1 MAGISSISSP
11 TTASTPSTTSSS
23 TTPFVPVAGQGLLAS
38 STGLISGL
46 QTQQIINALLTFD
59 QEPVTQLN
67 SQITTEQ
74 NQQSAYS
81 TLSSQLTALQTD
93 AQQLSDSSVLGART
107 ANSSDPSALT
117 ATASAGAPL
126 ASYLVTPVAQ
136 AQTQALLS
144 NGFSDSTTTPV
155 GQGTITIKLG
165 GFVNPSTPLSQLN
178 GGAGVPRGKIS
189 ITDRSGATAT
199 VDLSAAQT
207 IDDVVNDIN
216 QTAGIHVQASL
227 SGNSLVLTD
236 KSGSTS
242 GNLIVQD
249 IANGSTA
256 AGLGIAGSVA
266 SNTLTGTNLV
276 SLSGSTQ
283 LSTLNDGNGVGTAQ
297 GVPDFNITLKDGTVF
312 AVQLGSATTLQNV
325 LDDINNNSQNG
336 GKLTASISGTHLVL
350 TDNTSGPG
358 TLTVNAL
365 NGSSAAKDL
374 GILGTEQGGGVLTG
388 SQIISG
394 LDTVLLKDL
403 KGGSG
408 ITTPGSIQLTD
419 RSGKTANVNL
429 SSAATLSDVITAIN
443 GAGLG
448 LTASVNAAGDGI
460 QINDTTG
467 QTTSNLIIADVGGGT
482 TAANLHIT
490 ANSASNSVNSGDL
503 NLKYIG
509 LNTALSSLNG
519 GAGIQ
524 QGSFQITDSSGK
536 SAIVNLSGSNINTV
550 GDVITA
556 INTSGAGVRASINA
570 TGDGILLTDIAGGS
584 GTMQVTDQGGT
595 TAASLKIAGSAVGGQ
610 IDGAFRYSITVG
622 PNDTLSTLQQSL
634 LSSGAPVTT
643 NILSDGASSQPY
655 HIMIG
660 SEQSGLAGRLL
671 IDTGTTGLSLSTLT
685 PAANAVVQVGVAS
698 GNNLLFTSSTNTFS
712 DILPGLTVNVTGTS
726 SSPVTVSVGQ
736 DPSALVNAIQNFVN
750 DYNTVSGT
758 IAQDDSYDTSTNTG
772 SILYTDPTVEQI
784 NNTLNNFL
792 TGTWGASTD
801 KTRSLL
807 QMGIT
812 LNNGQLSINS
822 SALQAA
828 VAADPAGVQ
837 DFLGNATNGMATGLS
852 KALQNF
858 TAPFTGAI
866 AEQSNNLS
874 QQISDQ
880 QAQITSLNAEIA
892 AKTTL
897 LQNEFA
903 NMESNLATI
912 QSHGSVLSQLSNL
925 ATFNSYYAN
934 GSSTPPS
941 SSGG

>member
-1 MAGISSISSP
+1 
-11 TTASTPSTTSSS
+11 
-23 TTPFVPVAGQGLLAS
+23 TPFVPVSGQGLLAS

-46 QTQQIINALLTFD
+46 QTQQIINALLTYD

-74 NQQSAYS
+74 NQQSAFS
-81 TLSSQLTALQTD
+81 TLSSQLSALQTD
-93 AQQLSDSSVLGART
+93 AQQLADSSVLGART
-107 ANSSDPSALT
+107 SNSSNPSAIT

-144 NGFSDSTTTPV
+144 NGFSDSTSAPV
-155 GQGTITIKLG
+155 GQGTVSIKLG
-165 GFVNPSTPLSQLN
+165 GFVNSATPLSQLN
-178 GGAGVPRGKIS
+178 GGAGVPRGKIT

-216 QTAGIHVQASL
+216 QTSGIHVQAAV

-236 KSGSTS
+236 KSGSTNS
-242 GNLIVQD
+242 NLIVQD
-249 IANGSTA
+249 IANGTTA
-256 AGLGIAGSVA
+256 ASLGIAASVA
-266 SNTLTGTNLV
+266 ANTLTGTNLV
-276 SLSGSTQ
+276 TLSGSTQ
-283 LSTLNDGNGVGTAQ
+283 LGTLNDNNGIGTAKA
-297 GVPDFNITLKDGTVF
+297 VPDFNVTLKDGTVF
-312 AVQLGSATTLQNV
+312 AVQLGSATTVQNV
-325 LDDINNNSQNG
+325 LDDINNNNLNG
-336 GKLTASISGTHLVL
+336 GKLTASVSGNHLVL
-350 TDNTSGPG
+350 TDNTGGSG
-358 TLTVNAL
+358 TLTVAAL

-388 SQIISG
+388 SPIIAG

-403 KGGSG
+403 NGGSG

-419 RSGKTANVNL
+419 RSGKTATVNL
-429 SSAATLSDVITAIN
+429 SSAATLNDVITAIN

-448 LTASVNAAGDGI
+448 LTASVNSAQDGI

-467 QTTSNLIIADVGGGT
+467 QTASNLIIADVGGGT
-482 TAANLHIT
+482 TAANLHLT
-490 ANSASNSVNSGDL
+490 ANTASTSVNSGDL
-503 NLKYIG
+503 NLKYIS
-509 LNTALSSLNG
+509 LNTALTSLNG

-524 QGSFQITDSSGK
+524 QGSFQITDSTGR
-536 SAIVNLSGSNINTV
+536 SAVVDLTGSNINTV

-584 GTMQVTDQGGT
+584 GTLQVADQGGT
-595 TAASLKIAGSAVGGQ
+595 TAASLKLAGSAVNGQ
-610 IDGAFRYSITVG
+610 IDGAFRYSVNVG
-622 PNDTLSTLQQSL
+622 PNDTLSTLQQDL
-634 LSSGAPVTT
+634 LNSGAPVTT
-643 NILSDGASSQPY
+643 NILNDGASSQPY

-712 DILPGLTVNVTGTS
+712 NILPGLTIDVTGTS
-726 SSPVTVSVGQ
+726 STPVTVSVGQ
-736 DPSALVNAIQNFVN
+736 DSSALVSAIQNFVN
-750 DYNTVSGT
+750 DFNTVSST

-772 SILYTDPTVEQI
+772 SILYTNPTVEQI
-784 NNTLNNFL
+784 NNTLTNYI

-801 KTRSLL
+801 KTHSLL

-812 LNNGQLSINS
+812 LSNGQLSVNS

-828 VAADPAGVQ
+828 VASDPSGVQ
-837 DFLGNATNGMATGLS
+837 DFLGNATNGMATKLAT
-852 KALQNF
+852 ALQNF
-858 TAPFTGAI
+858 TLPFTGAI
-866 AEQSNNLS
+866 AQQSNNLT

-880 QAQITSLNAEIA
+880 QAQITFLNAEIA
-892 AKTTL
+892 AKQTL

-903 NMESNLATI
+903 NMETNLAAI
-912 QSHGSVLSQLSNL
+912 QSHSSLLSQLANL

-941 SSGG
+941 SSAG